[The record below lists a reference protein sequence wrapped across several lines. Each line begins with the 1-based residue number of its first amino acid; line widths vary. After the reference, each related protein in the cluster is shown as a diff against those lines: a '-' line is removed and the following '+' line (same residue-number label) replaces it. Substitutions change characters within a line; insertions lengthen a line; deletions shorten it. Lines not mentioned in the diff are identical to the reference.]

1 MGVRGKGRAERRAAA
16 GWAAEAAQ
24 GVEGKDPEV
33 VAAVAAAAAAG
44 GAAAAAEE
52 EVEEE
57 AAEKVAAKA
66 AAAVMA
72 VGGTDSVQAAMGVAK
87 RKQGR
92 RHKPLDLGCGAWRAA
107 ERSNRHRRQSALGQ
121 LGRRDHSQLGRH
133 CTSQSIVVELEGA
146 ELGEPSELRGQGAG
160 KLIVV
165 ELQLIGQHR
174 QPANLGWKVARDGIA
189 VQHQRAERGQR
200 AERRGEGAPRAWRR

>member
-16 GWAAEAAQ
+16 GWRRGGA

-52 EVEEE
+52 EVVEE

-92 RHKPLDLGCGAWRAA
+92 RHKPLGSWV
-107 ERSNRHRRQSALGQ
+107 RRL
-121 LGRRDHSQLGRH
+121 
-133 CTSQSIVVELEGA
+133 
-146 ELGEPSELRGQGAG
+146 AG
-160 KLIVV
+160 S
-165 ELQLIGQHR
+165 
-174 QPANLGWKVARDGIA
+174 
-189 VQHQRAERGQR
+189 
-200 AERRGEGAPRAWRR
+200 